1 MKKVRN
7 NTNSFFD
14 ESYSPKLLTALPNKT
29 IENET
34 HLTPFFSTP
43 QSIGFNPFL
52 IAPSLQLSHED
63 YIKITHEFIEE
74 R

>member
-34 HLTPFFSTP
+34 HLTPFISTP
-43 QSIGFNPFL
+43 QSIGFNPF
-52 IAPSLQLSHED
+52 LSHED